1 MGTASGQEST
11 VSTTRILVLNLG
23 SHRCLDICRCH
34 CSGTLLLIW
43 LLHCIN
49 HPFLDICGDWFWLP
63 TCPREIGKE
72 HVRLPVGA
80 FPEGIGLW
88 GLWSNEGFNDGFSI
102 WLEVTELWKVQLDW
116 RVWATREP
124 HGSYSLL
131 WPRPIVALL
140 LAAGQDVSYS
150 AEPSLLWWIAM
161 SETMNS
167 RNNSPIYLVSVRH
180 SVKVTMKLTAN
191 FSKICSLRILSF
203 SIQSFV
209 QLQGLWSEVNRTG
222 QVELLWRMTCVI
234 TQSSF
239 SERWV
244 LGTNLQIPEQ
254 GSFPCWLFPL
264 FLTDSPQVKA
274 NWLMFRADW
283 AFYALHSGLLRFLK
297 TTSSCRKNIC
307 SAGDSQAS
315 LRVTDKWTA
324 CRAEAGRLSCG
335 GSCIWLWVPLASSGM
350 SSRVSSEW

>member
-1 MGTASGQEST
+1 MSDYLWG
-11 VSTTRILVLNLG
+11 V
-23 SHRCLDICRCH
+23 
-34 CSGTLLLIW
+34 
-43 LLHCIN
+43 
-49 HPFLDICGDWFWLP
+49 
-63 TCPREIGKE
+63 
-72 HVRLPVGA
+72 

-88 GLWSNEGFNDGFSI
+88 GLWSKEGFNEGFSI

-131 WPRPIVALL
+131 WPCPIVALL
-140 LAAGQDVSYS
+140 LAASQDVSYS

-324 CRAEAGRLSCG
+324 CRAEAGSFPVGAAASGCGCHLQALACPHGWAVSNRWGKG
-335 GSCIWLWVPLASSGM
+335 GSSNLVSILCPSHQPQTVPALGSTASHFPKWSWWALMFLWLLIKSQ
-350 SSRVSSEW
+350 RVNFMGTWRL